1 MQRDRKPHI
10 FAPLGNAN
18 YFRSIGIPKDN
29 VHILD
34 WWDSNRI
41 EVQIP
46 EKGST
51 DSSKENGGSE
61 KISFDLTCTPC
72 QHFTGRGIFD
82 RFKSLWA
89 SWVVEEIVPPS
100 SQEKGVKVFFGG
112 DTGYRAVRDGQNEE
126 EVPSCPV
133 FEEIGERFGGF
144 DFAMI
149 PIGSVN
155 SSLFNH
161 LVQVLDAIFYFFCT
175 CRAYLP
181 RSFMSPIHCAPQDS
195 VRLFKDIRAKKAL
208 GMHWGY
214 VRICVT
220 PHHISEFYSYRTWI
234 LTTEEV
240 MEPPKRLK
248 EECVKIGIPDGDFVV
263 CDIGETM
270 FF

>member
-1 MQRDRKPHI
+1 M
-10 FAPLGNAN
+10 
-18 YFRSIGIPKDN
+18 
-29 VHILD
+29 HILD

-51 DSSKENGGSE
+51 DSSKENDGPE

-155 SSLFNH
+155 SIPFTFP
-161 LVQVLDAIFYFFCT
+161 VQCITKPSTFFVSAGLTFRVHSCLRSTALRKTVCASSRTLEQRKHWACTGGTCASVLLRIIFLNFT
-175 CRAYLP
+175 L
-181 RSFMSPIHCAPQDS
+181 
-195 VRLFKDIRAKKAL
+195 
-208 GMHWGY
+208 
-214 VRICVT
+214 
-220 PHHISEFYSYRTWI
+220 
-234 LTTEEV
+234 
-240 MEPPKRLK
+240 
-248 EECVKIGIPDGDFVV
+248 IGPGS
-263 CDIGETM
+263 
-270 FF
+270 